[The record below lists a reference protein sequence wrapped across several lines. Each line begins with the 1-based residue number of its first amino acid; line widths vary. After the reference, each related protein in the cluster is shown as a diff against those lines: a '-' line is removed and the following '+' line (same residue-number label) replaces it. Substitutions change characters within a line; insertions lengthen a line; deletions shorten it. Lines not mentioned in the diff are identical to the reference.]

1 MGISELANA
10 LIDPKILIYIL
21 IIISSQF
28 LLWYLSYNK
37 RQRIAKRRKE
47 QGLPK
52 DIVINKSELLED
64 IRRESIW
71 ESVVLVATIL
81 FLPFI
86 IIGVICIYKELPSG
100 VTGIY
105 TWSDKF
111 YYMVT
116 EEGRGLVITFVGLLV
131 WLLFSGTDVAKGFLG
146 GLGFKTLMA
155 FKNPFQVGDRV
166 TLKGIGGKVIS
177 ISTFYVK
184 LQTPNDDLVS
194 IPTSGLWSEVL
205 TSANAGARSSLCVM
219 DFFLAPFVTTEE
231 LQRSEDTI
239 WDAIQASPYLEV
251 SNPMQIFFSQNSNS
265 IQLTAKAYVASTY
278 NEALFKSEVTK
289 AFLNF
294 TAEHK
299 IPLASLRNRVK

>member
-21 IIISSQF
+21 IIISSQV

-37 RQRIAKRRKE
+37 RQKIAKQRSKE
-47 QGLPK
+47 GLPP
-52 DIVINKSELLED
+52 DIIINKSEHLED
-64 IRRESIW
+64 IRRESIR
-71 ESVVLVATIL
+71 ESIVLVVTI
-81 FLPFI
+81 FSLPFI
-86 IIGVICIYKELPSG
+86 IIGIICIYKELPSD
-100 VTGIY
+100 VTGIN

-111 YYMVT
+111 YYMVK

-166 TLKGIGGKVIS
+166 TLKGYAGKVIS

-205 TSANAGARSSLCVM
+205 TSANAGERSSLCVM
-219 DFFLAPFVTTEE
+219 DFFLAPFVTKDE
-231 LQRSEDTI
+231 LQKSEDTI

-251 SNPMQIFFSQNSNS
+251 ANPMQIFFTQNNNS
-265 IQLTAKAYVASTY
+265 IQLTAKAVASTY

-299 IPLASLRNRVK
+299 IPLASLRNRTK